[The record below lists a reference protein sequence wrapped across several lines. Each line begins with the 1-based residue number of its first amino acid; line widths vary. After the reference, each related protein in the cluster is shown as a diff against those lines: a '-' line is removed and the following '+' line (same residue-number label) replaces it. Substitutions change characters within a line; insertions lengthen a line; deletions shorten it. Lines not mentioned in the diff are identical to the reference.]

1 MPLIS
6 PDFISQ
12 NLGENT
18 KISLWFVKKIKIRS
32 KRQYENGIH
41 GFLLSVCGRKHGK
54 MHYFCRRYLTTKNTT
69 FMLSL
74 FTGSGIGPTILY
86 LALSIF
92 IGLLLGKIKIA
103 KISLGITWVLFVGI
117 AFSACGISLNAEMLH
132 VIKEFGLILFVVAV
146 GLQVGPGFFRSF
158 KKGGLAMNLMALVNV
173 ALGVLIT
180 VIIAKVAH
188 QDLADMAGV
197 YTGAITNTP
206 GLSAAQQAVTDLGI
220 EGAADRLAAGYAVAY
235 PLAVVGMILTCILL
249 RPLCRIDLAK
259 EPFTLETTATAT
271 ATSKKG
277 KGGFLLIP
285 VFVII
290 ALGIIIGSIPIP
302 VGMKAPIKL
311 GLAGGPLVVAIIGGW
326 LGVKKGWFSTEF
338 TEGQGVHA
346 LREVG
351 IALFL
356 AGVGLGAGGKFVETV
371 QVHYMWVVYGVIITM
386 VPPILVTLFGRLVLK
401 MNYYTLMGFIG
412 GSHTD
417 PPTLAFANTVAPESC
432 KLPNMGYATVYPLTM
447 FLRIFT
453 AQLLVLLAV

>member
-1 MPLIS
+1 
-6 PDFISQ
+6 
-12 NLGENT
+12 
-18 KISLWFVKKIKIRS
+18 
-32 KRQYENGIH
+32 
-41 GFLLSVCGRKHGK
+41 
-54 MHYFCRRYLTTKNTT
+54 
-69 FMLSL
+69 MLNL
-74 FTGSGIGPTILY
+74 FTGSGVGPTILY

-92 IGLLLGKIKIA
+92 AGLLLGKIKIA

-117 AFSACGISLNAEMLH
+117 ALSACGVSLNAEMLH
-132 VIKEFGLILFVVAV
+132 IIKEFGLILFVVAV

-158 KKGGLAMNLMALVNV
+158 RKGGLAMNLMALVNV

-180 VIIAKVAH
+180 VIIAKVAD

-206 GLSAAQQAVTDLGI
+206 GLSAAQQAVNDIGI
-220 EGAADRLAAGYAVAY
+220 EGGADRLAAGYAVAY
-235 PLAVVGMILTCILL
+235 PLAVVGMIVSCLL
-249 RPLCRIDLAK
+249 LKTFCRIDLK
-259 EPFTLETTATAT
+259 NEPSTENALEPNPEKQATP
-271 ATSKKG
+271 TSQRHKVN
-277 KGGFLLIP
+277 LIP
-285 VFVII
+285 IFVII
-290 ALGIIIGSIPIP
+290 ALGIVIGSIPIP

-326 LGVKKGWFSTEF
+326 LGVKKGWFTTDF
-338 TEGQGVHA
+338 TDSHGVWM

-356 AGVGLGAGGKFVETV
+356 AGVGLSAGGQFVNTV
-371 QVHYMWVVYGVIITM
+371 QEHYMWVVYGVIITM
-386 VPPILVTLFGRLVLK
+386 IPPILITLFGRLVLK

-417 PPTLAFANTVAPESC
+417 PPTLAFANTVAPEGC

>member
-1 MPLIS
+1 MM
-6 PDFISQ
+6 Q
-12 NLGENT
+12 
-18 KISLWFVKKIKIRS
+18 
-32 KRQYENGIH
+32 
-41 GFLLSVCGRKHGK
+41 
-54 MHYFCRRYLTTKNTT
+54 
-69 FMLSL
+69 L
-74 FTGSGIGPTILY
+74 FTGSGVGPTILY
-86 LALSIF
+86 LAISIF
-92 IGLLLGKIKIA
+92 AGLLMGKIKIA

-117 AFSACGISLNAEMLH
+117 ALSACGISLNHDMLH
-132 VIKEFGLILFVVAV
+132 VIKEFGLILFVVGV

-206 GLSAAQQAVTDLGI
+206 GLSAAQQAVTDMGI
-220 EGAADRLAAGYAVAY
+220 EGASDRLAAGYAVAY
-235 PLAVVGMILTCILL
+235 PLAVVGMIVTCILL
-249 RPLCRIDLAK
+249 RPLCRINLDK
-259 EPFTLETTATAT
+259 EPAFEELHEPKADKQATPL
-271 ATSKKG
+271 SQRHKVN
-277 KGGFLLIP
+277 LIP
-285 VFVII
+285 IFVII
-290 ALGIIIGSIPIP
+290 ALGIVVGSIPIP

-326 LGVKKGWFSTEF
+326 LGVKKGWFTTEF
-338 TEGQGVHA
+338 TDSHGVWM

-356 AGVGLGAGGKFVETV
+356 AGVGLGAGGQFVETV
-371 QVHYMWVVYGVIITM
+371 QEHYMWVVYGVIITM
-386 VPPILVTLFGRLVLK
+386 VPPILVGLFGCLVLK
-401 MNYYTLMGFIG
+401 INYYTLMGFIG

-417 PPTLAFANTVAPESC
+417 PPTLAFANTVAPEGC

>member
-1 MPLIS
+1 
-6 PDFISQ
+6 
-12 NLGENT
+12 
-18 KISLWFVKKIKIRS
+18 
-32 KRQYENGIH
+32 
-41 GFLLSVCGRKHGK
+41 
-54 MHYFCRRYLTTKNTT
+54 
-69 FMLSL
+69 MLNL
-74 FTGSGIGPTILY
+74 FTGSGVGPTILY

-103 KISLGITWVLFVGI
+103 NVSLGITWVLFVGI
-117 AFSACGISLNAEMLH
+117 ALSAYGVALNAEMLH
-132 VIKEFGLILFVVAV
+132 IIKEFGLILFVVAV

-180 VIIAKVAH
+180 VIIAKIAH

-206 GLSAAQQAVTDLGI
+206 GLSAAQQAVNDLGI
-220 EGAADRLAAGYAVAY
+220 EGGADRLAAGYAVAY
-235 PLAVVGMILTCILL
+235 PLAVVGMIMTCIVL
-249 RPLCRIDLAK
+249 RPLCRIDLKK
-259 EPFTLETTATAT
+259 EPYTEETIETQPEKQATPT
-271 ATSKKG
+271 TQRHKVN
-277 KGGFLLIP
+277 LIP
-285 VFVII
+285 IFVII
-290 ALGIIIGSIPIP
+290 ALGIIVGSIPIP

-311 GLAGGPLVVAIIGGW
+311 GLAGGPLVVAIIGSW
-326 LGVKKGWFSTEF
+326 LGVKKGWFGTDF
-338 TEGQGVHA
+338 TDSHGVWM

-356 AGVGLGAGGKFVETV
+356 AGVGLSAGGQFVATV
-371 QVHYMWVVYGVIITM
+371 QEHYMWVVYGIIITI
-386 VPPILVTLFGRLVLK
+386 VPPLIVATFGRLVLK

-417 PPTLAFANTVAPESC
+417 PPTLAFANTVAPDGC

-453 AQLLVLLAV
+453 AQLLVLMAV

>member
-1 MPLIS
+1 MSAWKKALLLPL
-6 PDFISQ
+6 PYG
-12 NLGENT
+12 NKT
-18 KISLWFVKKIKIRS
+18 PV
-32 KRQYENGIH
+32 
-41 GFLLSVCGRKHGK
+41 
-54 MHYFCRRYLTTKNTT
+54 
-69 FMLSL
+69 FMSSL
-74 FTGSGIGPTILY
+74 FTGSGAGPTILY

-92 IGLLLGKIKIA
+92 LGLLLGKIKIA
-103 KISLGITWVLFVGI
+103 KISLGITCVLFVGI
-117 AFSACGISLNAEMLH
+117 AISACGISLNAEMLH
-132 VIKEFGLILFVVAV
+132 IIKEFGLILFVVGV

-180 VIIAKVAH
+180 IIIAKVAH

-220 EGAADRLAAGYAVAY
+220 DGAADRLAAGYAVAY
-235 PLAVVGMILTCILL
+235 PLAVVGMIVTCILM

-259 EPFTLETTATAT
+259 EPTSLDTTAVSTT
-271 ATSKKG
+271 TSKKG

-290 ALGIIIGSIPIP
+290 ALGIIVGSIPIP

-326 LGVKKGWFSTEF
+326 LGVKKGWFGTEF

-356 AGVGLGAGGKFVETV
+356 AGVGLSAGGQFVSTV
-371 QVHYMWVVYGVIITM
+371 QEHYMWVVYGVIITM
-386 VPPILVTLFGRLVLK
+386 VPPILVGLFGRLVLK

-417 PPTLAFANTVAPESC
+417 PPTLAFANTEAPEGC

>member
-1 MPLIS
+1 MM
-6 PDFISQ
+6 Q
-12 NLGENT
+12 
-18 KISLWFVKKIKIRS
+18 
-32 KRQYENGIH
+32 
-41 GFLLSVCGRKHGK
+41 
-54 MHYFCRRYLTTKNTT
+54 
-69 FMLSL
+69 L
-74 FTGSGIGPTILY
+74 FTGSGVGPTVLY

-117 AFSACGISLNAEMLH
+117 AFSACGISLNPEMLH

-235 PLAVVGMILTCILL
+235 PLAVVGMIVTCILL

-259 EPFTLETTATAT
+259 EPVTLETKAAETA
-271 ATSKKG
+271 SGKKG

-290 ALGIIIGSIPIP
+290 ALGIILGSIPIP
-302 VGMKAPIKL
+302 
-311 GLAGGPLVVAIIGGW
+311 AIIGGW

-356 AGVGLGAGGKFVETV
+356 AGVGLSAGGQFVATV
-371 QVHYMWVVYGVIITM
+371 QEHYMWVVYGVIITM

-401 MNYYTLMGFIG
+401 MNYYTAYLGHALRSFG
-412 GSHTD
+412 TENELLHVDGLHRWQPHRPSH
-417 PPTLAFANTVAPESC
+417 PRLCQHRGARG
-432 KLPNMGYATVYPLTM
+432 LQ
-447 FLRIFT
+447 T
-453 AQLLVLLAV
+453 AQHGLCHRVSIDHVFEDFHCSAVGVAGGVKTKESRQTELLV

>member
-1 MPLIS
+1 MS
-6 PDFISQ
+6 
-12 NLGENT
+12 
-18 KISLWFVKKIKIRS
+18 
-32 KRQYENGIH
+32 
-41 GFLLSVCGRKHGK
+41 
-54 MHYFCRRYLTTKNTT
+54 
-69 FMLSL
+69 SL
-74 FTGSGIGPTILY
+74 FTGSGAGPTILY
-86 LALSIF
+86 LSLSIF

-117 AFSACGISLNAEMLH
+117 AFSACGIALNHDMLH
-132 VIKEFGLILFVVAV
+132 VVKEFGLILFVVAV

-180 VIIAKVAH
+180 VIIAKVDE

-206 GLSAAQQAVTDLGI
+206 GLSAAQQAITDMGI
-220 EGAADRLAAGYAVAY
+220 EGGADRLAAGYAVTY
-235 PLAVVGMILTCILL
+235 PLAVVGMIVSCILL
-249 RPLCRIDLAK
+249 RVFCRIDLK
-259 EPFTLETTATAT
+259 NEPPTETLIGSQPEKQATPL
-271 ATSKKG
+271 SQRHKVN
-277 KGGFLLIP
+277 LIP
-285 VFVII
+285 IFIII
-290 ALGIIIGSIPIP
+290 AIGVIVGSVPIP

-326 LGVKKGWFSTEF
+326 LGVKKGWFTTDF
-338 TEGQGVHA
+338 TDSHGVWM

-356 AGVGLGAGGKFVETV
+356 AGVGLSAGSQFVTTV
-371 QVHYMWVVYGVIITM
+371 QEHYMWVVYGIIITM
-386 VPPILVTLFGRLVLK
+386 VPPILITLFGRLVLK

-417 PPTLAFANTVAPESC
+417 PPTLAFANTVAPEGC

-453 AQLLVLLAV
+453 AQLLVLLAA

>member
-1 MPLIS
+1 M
-6 PDFISQ
+6 
-12 NLGENT
+12 N
-18 KISLWFVKKIKIRS
+18 
-32 KRQYENGIH
+32 
-41 GFLLSVCGRKHGK
+41 
-54 MHYFCRRYLTTKNTT
+54 
-69 FMLSL
+69 L
-74 FTGSGIGPTILY
+74 FTGSGVGPTVLY

-117 AFSACGISLNAEMLH
+117 AFSACGVSLNADMLH
-132 VIKEFGLILFVVAV
+132 IIKEFGLILFVVAV

-180 VIIAKVAH
+180 VVIAKVAH

-206 GLSAAQQAVTDLGI
+206 GLSAAQQAVTDMGI
-220 EGAADRLAAGYAVAY
+220 EGASDRLAAGYAVAY
-235 PLAVVGMILTCILL
+235 PLAVVGMILTCIML
-249 RPLCRIDLAK
+249 RPLCRIDLMK
-259 EPFTLETTATAT
+259 EPAFEESFEPIAEKQATPL
-271 ATSKKG
+271 SQRQKVN
-277 KGGFLLIP
+277 LIP
-285 VFVII
+285 IFIII
-290 ALGIIIGSIPIP
+290 ALGIIVGSIPIP
-302 VGMKAPIKL
+302 VGMKAPVKL
-311 GLAGGPLVVAIIGGW
+311 GLAGGPLVVAIIGSW
-326 LGVKKGWFSTEF
+326 LGVKKGWLSTEF
-338 TEGQGVHA
+338 TESHGVWM

-356 AGVGLGAGGKFVETV
+356 AGVGLGAGDQFVETV
-371 QVHYMWVVYGVIITM
+371 QVHYMWVVYGIVITM
-386 VPPILVTLFGRLVLK
+386 VPPILVGLFGRLVLK

-417 PPTLAFANTVAPESC
+417 PPTLAFANTVAPEGC

-453 AQLLVLLAV
+453 AQLLVLMAV

>member
-1 MPLIS
+1 
-6 PDFISQ
+6 
-12 NLGENT
+12 
-18 KISLWFVKKIKIRS
+18 
-32 KRQYENGIH
+32 
-41 GFLLSVCGRKHGK
+41 
-54 MHYFCRRYLTTKNTT
+54 
-69 FMLSL
+69 MLNL
-74 FTGSGIGPTILY
+74 FTGSGVGPTILY

-92 IGLLLGKIKIA
+92 VGLLLGKIKIA
-103 KISLGITWVLFVGI
+103 HVSLGITWVLFVGI
-117 AFSACGISLNAEMLH
+117 ALSACGVSLNAEMLH

-206 GLSAAQQAVTDLGI
+206 GLSAAQQAVVDMNV
-220 EGAADRLAAGYAVAY
+220 EGGAERLAAGYAVAY
-235 PLAVVGMILTCILL
+235 PLAVVGMIVSCLL
-249 RPLCRIDLAK
+249 LKAFCRIDLKK
-259 EPFTLETTATAT
+259 EPSVETILETVSEKQATPV
-271 ATSKKG
+271 SQRHKVN
-277 KGGFLLIP
+277 LIP
-285 VFVII
+285 IFIFI
-290 ALGIIIGSIPIP
+290 ALGIIVGSIPIP

-311 GLAGGPLVVAIIGGW
+311 GLAGGPLVVAIVGSW
-326 LGVKKGWFSTEF
+326 LGVKKNWFGTEF
-338 TEGQGVHA
+338 TDSHGVWM

-356 AGVGLGAGGKFVETV
+356 AGVGLSAGGQFVTTV
-371 QVHYMWVVYGVIITM
+371 QEHYMWVVYGIIITM
-386 VPPILVTLFGRLVLK
+386 VPPILITLFGRLVLK

-417 PPTLAFANTVAPESC
+417 PPTLAFANTMAPEGC